1 MSKKLIIF
9 LCNLKISGNQYLSFA
24 WNGWTDKNQEG
35 IWTSSL
41 NESVTLG
48 SNYRPWYEGK
58 PDGGTIKNCGV
69 VLGEA
74 NSWSDEDCSHESC
87 TICDIPA
94 KKALIMR
101 GKIKFPS
108 NQIKISNFFKAN
120 FFLQTRTL

>member
-1 MSKKLIIF
+1 M
-9 LCNLKISGNQYLSFA
+9 KISGNQYLSFA

-35 IWTSSL
+35 VWTSSL
-41 NESVTLG
+41 NESVFLESTEG
-48 SNYRPWYEGK
+48 KNYRPWYEGK

-69 VLGEA
+69 VWGEA

-101 GKIKFPS
+101 GKKNS
-108 NQIKISNFFKAN
+108 HQIKIHIK
-120 FFLQTRTL
+120 FL

>member
-1 MSKKLIIF
+1 MK
-9 LCNLKISGNQYLSFA
+9 LKISGNQYLSFA

-35 IWTSSL
+35 VWTSSL
-41 NESVTLG
+41 NESVFLESTEG
-48 SNYRPWYEGK
+48 TNYRPWYEGK

-69 VLGEA
+69 VWGEA

-101 GKIKFPS
+101 GKKIPS
-108 NQIKISNFFKAN
+108 NQNTYQISLK
-120 FFLQTRTL
+120 

>member
-1 MSKKLIIF
+1 MKWTQFSGSFSF
-9 LCNLKISGNQYLSFA
+9 LRHWVLFRTGSYSGFP
-24 WNGWTDKNQEG
+24 
-35 IWTSSL
+35 L

-108 NQIKISNFFKAN
+108 SQIKISNFCKVN
-120 FFLQTRTL
+120 FFPAN

>member
-1 MSKKLIIF
+1 M
-9 LCNLKISGNQYLSFA
+9 KISGNQYYLSFA

-35 IWTSSL
+35 VWTSSL

-48 SNYRPWYEGK
+48 TNYRPWYEGK

-94 KKALIMR
+94 KKALILR

-108 NQIKISNFFKAN
+108 NQIKISNFFKVN
-120 FFLQTRTL
+120 FFPAN